1 MTLSE
6 MFNSNDGASGMW
18 ASVVLK
24 DGNIFEGI
32 IEDERLYGVYLLIG
46 GDTDRLSMFTWTNV
60 TRIVYRQV

>member
-18 ASVVLK
+18 ASVVCK

-32 IEDERLYGVYLLIG
+32 IENERPYGVYLLLG

-60 TRIVYRQV
+60 DRVVYRQV